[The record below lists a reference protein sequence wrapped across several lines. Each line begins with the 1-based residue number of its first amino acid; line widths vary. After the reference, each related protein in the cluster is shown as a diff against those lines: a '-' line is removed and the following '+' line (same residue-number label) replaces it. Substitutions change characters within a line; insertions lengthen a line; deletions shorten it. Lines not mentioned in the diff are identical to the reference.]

1 MAILTGTNSANTI
14 SGLEVADVLYGLGG
28 ADILSGGG
36 GDDALIG
43 GTGNDA
49 LSGNAGKDIFVF
61 DQRRFGAD
69 TLLDFTL
76 GADRLDL
83 RGLGVADLATL
94 TPYMSQVG
102 VDVVIRIEFDNL
114 LESITLKNISL
125 TTLLATPGAFIFNG
139 SNEALIVEGND
150 FATDILF
157 GGNGND
163 SLFGFSGVDELN
175 GGAGNDTLNGG
186 VGADTLSGG
195 AGRDVI
201 TFDRR
206 AFGADTVLDFT
217 LGSDRIDLRAFNLS
231 DIATLTPYV
240 SQVGADVVISTAFSG
255 ENESIRLKN
264 VDMTALLGTP
274 SAFIFNT
281 AKTPLIVYGETF
293 ASDVL
298 FGGKGADYLFG
309 FSGSDELNGGAGN
322 DVLNGGEAADIIRTG
337 AGKDVVTY
345 DQREFG
351 GDTILDFNLMTDRI
365 DLRAL
370 NVADMQTLT
379 PYMSQ
384 QGTDVVIATRFGSSL
399 ESITLENVNLTALLA
414 TPSAFIFNALV
425 DPLIVRGQAFAADVL
440 FGGKGADSLFG
451 FSGADD
457 LNGGAGADILVGGE
471 GNDLL
476 RGGAGA
482 DRFVFAVGDGR
493 DDILDFSHAQG
504 DQIDLRSIDPSLDYD
519 DQALSLVTGAFT
531 AIGQVRID
539 IVGADSVIL
548 VNLDSNFSTA
558 ELVIDVLGVVT
569 LTGAD
574 LLL

>member
-1 MAILTGTNSANTI
+1 
-14 SGLEVADVLYGLGG
+14 
-28 ADILSGGG
+28 
-36 GDDALIG
+36 
-43 GTGNDA
+43 
-49 LSGNAGKDIFVF
+49 
-61 DQRRFGAD
+61 
-69 TLLDFTL
+69 
-76 GADRLDL
+76 
-83 RGLGVADLATL
+83 
-94 TPYMSQVG
+94 MSQVG
-102 VDVVIRIEFDNL
+102 ADVVIRTEFDNL
-114 LESITLKNISL
+114 LESITLKNIDL
-125 TTLLATPGAFIFNG
+125 ATLLATPGAFILNG
-139 SNEALIVEGND
+139 SSDALIVEGND
-150 FATDILF
+150 FSSDILF

-186 VGADTLSGG
+186 AGADSLSGG

-201 TFDRR
+201 TFDQRG
-206 AFGADTVLDFT
+206 FGADIVLDFT

-255 ENESIRLKN
+255 DIESIRLKN
-264 VDMTALLGTP
+264 IDMATLLGAP

-281 AKTPLIVYGETF
+281 AKTSLIVYGETF

-309 FSGSDELNGGAGN
+309 LSGSDELNGGAGN
-322 DVLNGGEAADIIRTG
+322 DVLNGGEAADVLRTG
-337 AGKDVVTY
+337 AGKDIVTF

-351 GDTILDFNLMTDRI
+351 GDRVLDFSLATDRI
-365 DLRAL
+365 DLRVF
-370 NVADMQTLT
+370 NVADLLTLT

-384 QGTDVVIATRFGSSL
+384 QGANVVIATRFGGSL
-399 ESITLENVNLTALLA
+399 ESITLENVSLAALLA
-414 TPSAFIFNALV
+414 SPSAFIFNSLV

-451 FSGADD
+451 FSGADE

-471 GNDLL
+471 GNDVL

-482 DRFVFAVGDGR
+482 DRFVFAAGDGR
-493 DDILDFSHAQG
+493 DDILDFTQAQG
-504 DQIDLRSIDPSLDYD
+504 DLIDLRSIDPSLDYD
-519 DQALSLVTGAFT
+519 DQALALVTGAFT

-539 IVGADSVIL
+539 KVGGDSIIL